1 MPKHRQILGLWFRNV
16 ELEGGFSVRRRAD
29 QGVSD
34 LALPH
39 PPRHPPGLRG
49 VLHVQEGT
57 RTCGRW
63 NLWVRSNQN
72 FLIRRICA
80 PDC

>member
-34 LALPH
+34 LALPT
-39 PPRHPPGLRG
+39 RHVIHKGCEEYSMFKKE
-49 VLHVQEGT
+49 HVHVDVGIY
-57 RTCGRW
+57 G
-63 NLWVRSNQN
+63 
-72 FLIRRICA
+72 
-80 PDC
+80 